1 MPIFV
6 ALVLNKNHFGTY
18 LNRLATITTTHVPKY
33 YRITPRKSA
42 ERRPFLEPHSSR
54 FPTAVS
60 CLKNRGGGGCVGG
73 GFPQISAT
81 GSQKYEVCNVDRP
94 QVSTFPREITGTSL
108 DVGS

>member
-73 GFPQISAT
+73 GQISHYVPPRHRNAVT
-81 GSQKYEVCNVDRP
+81 G
-94 QVSTFPREITGTSL
+94 
-108 DVGS
+108 DVKLGHRTYY